1 MYRAASLAAA
11 LIVSGCAQPL
21 YYQERES
28 SAVMPRAL
36 GIGASASSCL
46 MFCAVS
52 ATFEQGS
59 VIEKQAEESEV
70 RSKTST
76 KGLGK

>member
-1 MYRAASLAAA
+1 
-11 LIVSGCAQPL
+11 
-21 YYQERES
+21 
-28 SAVMPRAL
+28 
-36 GIGASASSCL
+36 